1 MTSGTSET
9 SGSSGTAGGAGG
21 TGAAGG
27 AGGARDTG
35 AVRDTGAAGAVT
47 DARDA
52 GGPAGAEETGY
63 GDILRAPYAARLLT
77 GTLVGRLPHA
87 TGPVAI
93 VLFTRA
99 EGGGYSLA
107 GGLAAAYGI
116 ATAIGQPLLGRA
128 VDLRGQLRVQL
139 PAAVISALGMVLLA
153 AAGIGSLPLAY
164 AGVVIAGLFTPPLE
178 GGLRALWPSVL
189 GREDRVH
196 RAYALDAVAQEIMFT
211 VGPLL
216 ITLIVS
222 FWSAGAALLVINA
235 IGVLGALVVVLSEPS
250 RVWRSAPR
258 EAHWLGAL
266 RSGGL
271 LALLGSFF
279 FVGLALGSITVAG
292 VAYADDHGR
301 DAVYGWLMAAL
312 SFGALVG
319 GVFYGA
325 RRWTGTPERRLTVIV
340 ALLALGYLPLALTPG
355 VPAMTALAALSGL
368 FLAPAIACAFV
379 VVDRHAPR
387 GTVTEAFSW
396 LVTTFGVGAAA
407 GTAVAGPVVELAS
420 TSWSF
425 AVAGAG
431 GIAALL
437 VLMSTQRILAGPGRG
452 PDPGRPVPDPAGR
465 SAENDRNGAAE
476 PGFSSGR
483 EA

>member
-1 MTSGTSET
+1 M
-9 SGSSGTAGGAGG
+9 A
-21 TGAAGG
+21 TGA
-27 AGGARDTG
+27 
-35 AVRDTGAAGAVT
+35 
-47 DARDA
+47 
-52 GGPAGAEETGY
+52 TGY
-63 GDILRAPYAARLLT
+63 GDLLRAPHAARLLA
-77 GTLVGRLPHA
+77 GTLVGRLPNA
-87 TGPVAI
+87 TAPVAI

-99 EGGGYSLA
+99 EGGSYSLA
-107 GGLAAAYGI
+107 GGLAAVYGI
-116 ATAIGQPLLGRA
+116 ANAIGQPLLGRA
-128 VDLRGQLRVQL
+128 VDLRGQPRVQL
-139 PAAVISALGMVLLA
+139 PAAVVSALGMVLLA
-153 AAGIGSLPLAY
+153 FAGTGSLPLAY
-164 AGVVIAGLFTPPLE
+164 AAVAVAGLFTPPLE

-216 ITLIVS
+216 VTLLVS

-235 IGVLGALVVVLSEPS
+235 VGVFGALSVVVSKPS
-250 RVWRSAPR
+250 RTWRSAPR

-266 RSGGL
+266 RSPGL
-271 LALLGSFF
+271 LALLGAFF

-301 DAVYGWLMAAL
+301 EAVYGWLMAAL
-312 SFGALVG
+312 GLGALVG
-319 GVFYGA
+319 GVCYGA
-325 RRWTGTPERRLTVIV
+325 RQWTGAPERRLRVIV

-355 VPAMTALAALSGL
+355 VAAMTALTAVAGV
-368 FLAPAIACAFV
+368 FLAPAIACAFI

-407 GTAVAGPVVELAS
+407 GTAVAGPVVELS
-420 TSWSF
+420 GTSWSF

-431 GIAALL
+431 GIAATL
-437 VLMSTQRILAGPGRG
+437 VLTATQRVLSV
-452 PDPGRPVPDPAGR
+452 PVRTKGTVVSGTAPATG
-465 SAENDRNGAAE
+465 SAENDRNGVTE
-476 PGFSSGR
+476 PGFSSGL